1 MVLIIAVV
9 RCSLMPTVGSTVPT
23 FFHAISHVFPYLN
36 AGGASRALQAA
47 LAEIQAAVQ
56 QSLERTLRTKTTWSS
71 TKTRATGR
79 SSENEEWDGCWI
91 YICWRWGMIT
101 IAVML

>member
-1 MVLIIAVV
+1 L
-9 RCSLMPTVGSTVPT
+9 
-23 FFHAISHVFPYLN
+23 FFDANCWQYSSHIFHGISYAFPYLN
-36 AGGASRALQAA
+36 QSGGASRALQAA
-47 LAEIQAAVQ
+47 IAEIQATVQ

-91 YICWRWGMIT
+91 YISVGGG
-101 IAVML
+101 A